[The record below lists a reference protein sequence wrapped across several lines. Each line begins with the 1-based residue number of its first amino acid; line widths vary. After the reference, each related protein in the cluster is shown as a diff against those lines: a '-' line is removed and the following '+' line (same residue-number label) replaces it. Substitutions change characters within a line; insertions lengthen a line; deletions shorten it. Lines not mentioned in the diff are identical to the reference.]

1 MFPKSTEFNKRIP
14 KTKFYE
20 HIELGRKIKDSFVQD
35 IDSIIWANKIAPSTV
50 NIAVGEKVTEIQV
63 FRIIL
68 KQSDFNK
75 DVLKT
80 IDEQIPYHIL
90 FIVCYRDKEQAW
102 IGYKEQSGSESRA
115 FKVDSYYH
123 TAWQKKPE
131 ELELAIEGLNMDA
144 VYESFVK
151 QISAS
156 TAPIQWDDDLSAKDN
171 TAKIEERKKL
181 QKQIEKL
188 ERQLR
193 KETQPRKKFE
203 LHQKLMK
210 LKKEMELAH
219 EYNIFYR

>member
-1 MFPKSTEFNKRIP
+1 MFPKSTEFNKKIP

-20 HIELGRKIKDSFVQD
+20 HIELGMKIKDSFVKD

-50 NIAVGEKVTEIQV
+50 NIAAGEKVTEIQV

-102 IGYKEQSGSESRA
+102 IGYKEQSGSENRA

-123 TAWQKKPE
+123 TAWQKPE

-151 QISAS
+151 QISSS

-203 LHQKLMK
+203 LYQKLK
-210 LKKEMELAH
+210 DLRGKNEKKH
-219 EYNIFYR
+219 F

>member
-20 HIELGRKIKDSFVQD
+20 HIEIGKKIKDSFVQD
-35 IDSIIWANKIAPSTV
+35 IESIIWANKIAPST
-50 NIAVGEKVTEIQV
+50 ISLAAGEKVTEIQV
-63 FRIIL
+63 FRIVL

-90 FIVCYRDKEQAW
+90 FIVCYRDKEQVW

-115 FKVDSYYH
+115 FKVDNYYH
-123 TAWQKKPE
+123 TAWQKPE
-131 ELELAIEGLNMDA
+131 ELDITIEGLNMDA
-144 VYESFVK
+144 VYENFVK

-156 TAPIQWDDDLSAKDN
+156 TASVQWDDDLSAKEN

-203 LHQKLMK
+203 IHQELQKLK
-210 LKKEMELAH
+210 GR
-219 EYNIFYR
+219 NG

>member
-35 IDSIIWANKIAPSTV
+35 IDLIIWANKIAPSTV
-50 NIAVGEKVTEIQV
+50 NIAAGEKVTEIQV

-90 FIVCYRDKEQAW
+90 FIICYRDKEQAW

-123 TAWQKKPE
+123 TAWQKPE

-151 QISAS
+151 QISSS
-156 TAPIQWDDDLSAKDN
+156 TAPIQWDDDLSAKEN
-171 TAKIEERKKL
+171 TVIIEERKKL
-181 QKQIEKL
+181 RKQIEKL

-203 LHQKLMK
+203 MHQKILDLRSK
-210 LKKEMELAH
+210 NEKK
-219 EYNIFYR
+219 YF

>member
-20 HIELGRKIKDSFVQD
+20 HIELGRKIKDSFVKD

-50 NIAVGEKVTEIQV
+50 NISAGEKVTEIQV

-123 TAWQKKPE
+123 TAWQKPE
-131 ELELAIEGLNMDA
+131 EMELAIEGLNMDA

-171 TAKIEERKKL
+171 TAKIEEQKKL

-203 LHQKLMK
+203 IYQ
-210 LKKEMELAH
+210 ELRSLRQQV
-219 EYNIFYR
+219 E

>member
-123 TAWQKKPE
+123 TAWQKPE
-131 ELELAIEGLNMDA
+131 ELKLAIEGLNMDA

-156 TAPIQWDDDLSAKDN
+156 TAPIQWDDDLSAKEN
-171 TAKIEERKKL
+171 TAKIEEQKKL

-203 LHQKLMK
+203 IYQ
-210 LKKEMELAH
+210 ELRSLRQQV
-219 EYNIFYR
+219 E

>member
-20 HIELGRKIKDSFVQD
+20 HIEIGKKIKDSFVQD
-35 IDSIIWANKIAPSTV
+35 IESIIWANKIAPSTV
-50 NIAVGEKVTEIQV
+50 NIAAGEKVTEIQV

-90 FIVCYRDKEQAW
+90 FIVCYREKEQAW

-123 TAWQKKPE
+123 TAWQKPT
-131 ELELAIEGLNMDA
+131 GT
-144 VYESFVK
+144 V
-151 QISAS
+151 
-156 TAPIQWDDDLSAKDN
+156 
-171 TAKIEERKKL
+171 
-181 QKQIEKL
+181 
-188 ERQLR
+188 ERQLVR
-193 KETQPRKKFE
+193 KGKHGQ
-203 LHQKLMK
+203 
-210 LKKEMELAH
+210 
-219 EYNIFYR
+219 N

>member
-20 HIELGRKIKDSFVQD
+20 HLEIGKNIKDSFVQD
-35 IDSIIWANKIAPSTV
+35 IDLIIWANKIAPSTV

-115 FKVDSYYH
+115 FKVDNYYH
-123 TAWQKKPE
+123 TAWQMPE
-131 ELELAIEGLNMDA
+131 DLSLTIDGLNMDA
-144 VYESFVK
+144 VYDNFVK
-151 QISAS
+151 QVAAVN
-156 TAPIQWDDDLSAKDN
+156 APVPWTEDLSTKEN
-171 TAKIEERKKL
+171 TAIIEEKKKL

-203 LHQKLMK
+203 LHQKLIQLRK
-210 LKKEMELAH
+210 
-219 EYNIFYR
+219 

>member
-123 TAWQKKPE
+123 TAWQKPE

-188 ERQLR
+188 ERQLK

-203 LHQKLMK
+203 LFQSINT
-210 LKKEMELAH
+210 LKKEL
-219 EYNIFYR
+219 

>member
-20 HIELGRKIKDSFVQD
+20 HLEIGKNIKDSFVQD

-50 NIAVGEKVTEIQV
+50 NISAGETVTEIQV
-63 FRIIL
+63 FRI
-68 KQSDFNK
+68 
-75 DVLKT
+75 VLKHSEFNT
-80 IDEQIPYHIL
+80 NVLRIIDEQIPYHIL
-90 FIVCYRDKEQAW
+90 FIICADNKEQAW

-123 TAWQKKPE
+123 TAWQKPE
-131 ELELAIEGLNMDA
+131 EMELAIEGLNMDA

-193 KETQPRKKFE
+193 KETQPRKKFD
-203 LHQKLMK
+203 LHQQLQK
-210 LKKEMELAH
+210 LKKLL
-219 EYNIFYR
+219 

>member
-20 HIELGRKIKDSFVQD
+20 HIELGRKIKDSFVQK
-35 IDSIIWANKIAPSTV
+35 IESIIWANKIAPSTV
-50 NIAVGEKVTEIQV
+50 NISVGEKVTEIQV

-90 FIVCYRDKEQAW
+90 FIVCCRDKEQAW
-102 IGYKEQSGSESRA
+102 IGYKERSGSESRS
-115 FKVDSYYH
+115 FKVDNYYH
-123 TAWQKKPE
+123 TAWQKPE
-131 ELELAIEGLNMDA
+131 DLSLTIDGLNMDA
-144 VYESFVK
+144 VYDNFVK
-151 QISAS
+151 QIAAVN
-156 TAPIQWDDDLSAKDN
+156 TPVQWNEDLSAKEN
-171 TAKIEERKKL
+171 TANIEEQKKL

-193 KETQPRKKFE
+193 KETQPKKKFE
-203 LHQKLMK
+203 LYQKL
-210 LKKEMELAH
+210 LEL
-219 EYNIFYR
+219 RRLL

>member
-1 MFPKSTEFNKRIP
+1 MFPKATEFNKRIP

-50 NIAVGEKVTEIQV
+50 NIAAGEKVTEIQV

-115 FKVDSYYH
+115 FKVGSYYH
-123 TAWQKKPE
+123 TAWQKPE
-131 ELELAIEGLNMDA
+131 ELKLAIEGLNMDA

-156 TAPIQWDDDLSAKDN
+156 TAPIQWDDDLSARDN

-203 LHQKLMK
+203 LYQKLQE
-210 LKKEMELAH
+210 LKIRSL
-219 EYNIFYR
+219 R

>member
-123 TAWQKKPE
+123 TAWQKPE
-131 ELELAIEGLNMDA
+131 EMELAIEGLNMDA

-171 TAKIEERKKL
+171 TAKIEEQKKL

-203 LHQKLMK
+203 IYQ
-210 LKKEMELAH
+210 ELRSLRQQV
-219 EYNIFYR
+219 E

>member
-1 MFPKSTEFNKRIP
+1 MFPKLTEFNKRIL
-14 KTKFYE
+14 KTNFFLY
-20 HIELGRKIKDSFVQD
+20 IELGRKIKDSFVQD

-50 NIAVGEKVTEIQV
+50 NIAVGEKVMEIQV

-90 FIVCYRDKEQAW
+90 FIICYRDKEQAW

-123 TAWQKKPE
+123 TAWQKPE

-156 TAPIQWDDDLSAKDN
+156 TAPIQWDDDLSAKEN

-203 LHQKLMK
+203 LHQKLQK
-210 LKKEMELAH
+210 LRAI
-219 EYNIFYR
+219 NN

>member
-1 MFPKSTEFNKRIP
+1 MFPKSTEFNKKIP

-20 HIELGRKIKDSFVQD
+20 HLELGRRVKDSFVQD
-35 IDSIIWANKIAPSTV
+35 IESIIWANKIAPSTLSL
-50 NIAVGEKVTEIQV
+50 AAGETVTEIQV
-63 FRIIL
+63 FRINL
-68 KQSDFNK
+68 KQADFNT
-75 DVLKT
+75 DVLKI
-80 IDEQIPYHIL
+80 IDEQISYHIL

-123 TAWQKKPE
+123 TAWQKPE

-156 TAPIQWDDDLSAKDN
+156 TAPIQWDDDLSAKEN

-203 LHQKLMK
+203 LYQKLK
-210 LKKEMELAH
+210 DLRGKNEKKH
-219 EYNIFYR
+219 F

>member
-50 NIAVGEKVTEIQV
+50 NIAAGEKVTEIQV

-90 FIVCYRDKEQAW
+90 FIICYRDKEQAW

-123 TAWQKKPE
+123 TAWQKTE
-131 ELELAIEGLNMDA
+131 EMELAIEGLNMDA

-156 TAPIQWDDDLSAKDN
+156 TAPIQWDDDLSSKEN
-171 TAKIEERKKL
+171 TAIIEEQKKL

-188 ERQLR
+188 ERQLK
-193 KETQPRKKFE
+193 KEAQPRKKFE
-203 LHQKLMK
+203 LYQKIK
-210 LKKEMELAH
+210 ELKNKRE
-219 EYNIFYR
+219 

>member
-20 HIELGRKIKDSFVQD
+20 HIEIGKKIKDSFVQD
-35 IDSIIWANKIAPSTV
+35 IESIIWANKIAPST
-50 NIAVGEKVTEIQV
+50 ISLAAGEKVTEIQV
-63 FRIIL
+63 FRIVL

-90 FIVCYRDKEQAW
+90 FIVCYRDKEQVW

-115 FKVDSYYH
+115 FKVDNYYH
-123 TAWQKKPE
+123 TAWQMPE
-131 ELELAIEGLNMDA
+131 DLSLTIDGLNMDA
-144 VYESFVK
+144 VYDNFVK
-151 QISAS
+151 QVAAVN
-156 TAPIQWDDDLSAKDN
+156 APVPWTEDLSTKEN
-171 TAKIEERKKL
+171 TAIIEEKKKL

-203 LHQKLMK
+203 LHQKLIQLRK
-210 LKKEMELAH
+210 
-219 EYNIFYR
+219 

>member
-20 HIELGRKIKDSFVQD
+20 HLEIGKNIKDSFVQD

-123 TAWQKKPE
+123 TAWQKPE
-131 ELELAIEGLNMDA
+131 ELKLAIEGLNMDA

-203 LHQKLMK
+203 LHQQLQK
-210 LKKEMELAH
+210 LKKLL
-219 EYNIFYR
+219 

>member
-20 HIELGRKIKDSFVQD
+20 HIEIGKKIKDSFVQD
-35 IDSIIWANKIAPSTV
+35 IESIIWANKIAPSTV
-50 NIAVGEKVTEIQV
+50 NIAAGEKVTEIQV

-123 TAWQKKPE
+123 TAWQKPE
-131 ELELAIEGLNMDA
+131 EMELAIEGLNMDA

-156 TAPIQWDDDLSAKDN
+156 TAPVQWNDNLSAKEN

-188 ERQLR
+188 ERQLK

-203 LHQKLMK
+203 IHQELQKLK
-210 LKKEMELAH
+210 GR
-219 EYNIFYR
+219 NG

>member
-68 KQSDFNK
+68 KQFDFNK

-90 FIVCYRDKEQAW
+90 FIICYRDKEQAW

-123 TAWQKKPE
+123 TAWQKPE
-131 ELELAIEGLNMDA
+131 EMELAIEGLNMDA

-151 QISAS
+151 QISAL
-156 TAPIQWDDDLSAKDN
+156 TAPIQWDDDLSAKEN
-171 TAKIEERKKL
+171 TAKIAERKKL

-203 LHQKLMK
+203 LYRKLRE
-210 LKKEMELAH
+210 LKENVL
-219 EYNIFYR
+219 

>member
-50 NIAVGEKVTEIQV
+50 NIAAGEKVTEIQV

-123 TAWQKKPE
+123 TAWQKPE
-131 ELELAIEGLNMDA
+131 EMELAIEGLNMDA

-203 LHQKLMK
+203 IYQ
-210 LKKEMELAH
+210 ELRSLRQQV
-219 EYNIFYR
+219 E